1 MTIFYTAILLAITG
15 VVLLMLFFM
24 IRKNGVYDKF
34 WNRVMFPIMFVM
46 NTNIVFLILV
56 RGLIDGRI
64 DMYIDIALSYSILGF
79 VTTVILAKFIGGRR

>member
-24 IRKNGVYDKF
+24 IRKNGVYDKL
-34 WNRVMFPIMFVM
+34 NAMFVM

-64 DMYIDIALSYSILGF
+64 DMYIAIALSYSILGF

>member
-24 IRKNGVYDKF
+24 IRKNGVYDKL
-34 WNRVMFPIMFVM
+34 NAMFVI

>member
-24 IRKNGVYDKF
+24 IRKNGVYDKL
-34 WNRVMFPIMFVM
+34 NAMFVM

-79 VTTVILAKFIGGRR
+79 VTTVILAKFIGGRK

>member
-1 MTIFYTAILLAITG
+1 MTIFYTAILLVITG

-24 IRKNGVYDKF
+24 IRKNGVYDKL
-34 WNRVMFPIMFVM
+34 NAMFVM

>member
-1 MTIFYTAILLAITG
+1 MTIFYTAVLLAITG

-24 IRKNGVYDKF
+24 IWKNGVYDKL
-34 WNRVMFPIMFVM
+34 NAMFVM

>member
-24 IRKNGVYDKF
+24 IRKNGVYDKL
-34 WNRVMFPIMFVM
+34 NAMFVM

-64 DMYIDIALSYSILGF
+64 DTL
-79 VTTVILAKFIGGRR
+79 

>member
-1 MTIFYTAILLAITG
+1 MTIFYTAVLLAITG

-24 IRKNGVYDKF
+24 IRKNGVYDKL
-34 WNRVMFPIMFVM
+34 NAMFVM
-46 NTNIVFLILV
+46 NTNIVILILV

>member
-24 IRKNGVYDKF
+24 IRKNGVYDKL
-34 WNRVMFPIMFVM
+34 NAM
-46 NTNIVFLILV
+46 
-56 RGLIDGRI
+56 LIDGRI

>member
-24 IRKNGVYDKF
+24 IRKNGVYDKL
-34 WNRVMFPIMFVM
+34 NAMFVM

-79 VTTVILAKFIGGRR
+79 VTTVMLAKFIGGRR

>member
-1 MTIFYTAILLAITG
+1 MTIFYTAVLLAITW

-24 IRKNGVYDKF
+24 IRKNGVYDKL
-34 WNRVMFPIMFVM
+34 NAMFVM

>member
-1 MTIFYTAILLAITG
+1 MMIFYTAILLAITG

-24 IRKNGVYDKF
+24 IRKNGVYDKL
-34 WNRVMFPIMFVM
+34 NALFVM

>member
-24 IRKNGVYDKF
+24 IRKNGVYDKL
-34 WNRVMFPIMFVM
+34 NAMFVM

-56 RGLIDGRI
+56 RGLIDGRS
-64 DMYIDIALSYSILGF
+64 DMHIDIALSYSILGF

>member
-24 IRKNGVYDKF
+24 IRKNGVYDKL
-34 WNRVMFPIMFVM
+34 NAMFVM
-46 NTNIVFLILV
+46 NTNIVFLILA

>member
-24 IRKNGVYDKF
+24 IRKNGVYDKL
-34 WNRVMFPIMFVM
+34 NDMFEM
-46 NTNIVFLILV
+46 NTNIVFLILM

>member
-15 VVLLMLFFM
+15 VVLLMLFIM
-24 IRKNGVYDKF
+24 IRKHGVYDKL
-34 WNRVMFPIMFVM
+34 NAMFVM

>member
-24 IRKNGVYDKF
+24 IRKNGVYDKL
-34 WNRVMFPIMFVM
+34 NAMFVM

-56 RGLIDGRI
+56 RGLLDGRI

>member
-24 IRKNGVYDKF
+24 IRKNGVYDKL
-34 WNRVMFPIMFVM
+34 NAMFVM

-56 RGLIDGRI
+56 RGLIDGCI

>member
-24 IRKNGVYDKF
+24 IRKNGVYDKL
-34 WNRVMFPIMFVM
+34 NAMFVM

-64 DMYIDIALSYSILGF
+64 EMYIDIALSYSILGF

>member
-24 IRKNGVYDKF
+24 IRKNGVYDKL
-34 WNRVMFPIMFVM
+34 NAMFVM

-56 RGLIDGRI
+56 RGLFDGRI

>member
-1 MTIFYTAILLAITG
+1 MTIFYTAVLLAITG

-24 IRKNGVYDKF
+24 IRKNGVYDKL
-34 WNRVMFPIMFVM
+34 NAMFVM

-56 RGLIDGRI
+56 RGLIDGR
-64 DMYIDIALSYSILGF
+64 IDIALSYSILGF

>member
-1 MTIFYTAILLAITG
+1 MTIFYTAVLLAITG
-15 VVLLMLFFM
+15 VVLLILFFM
-24 IRKNGVYDKF
+24 IRKNGVYDKL
-34 WNRVMFPIMFVM
+34 NAMFVM

>member
-24 IRKNGVYDKF
+24 IRKHGVYDKL
-34 WNRVMFPIMFVM
+34 NAMFVM

>member
-34 WNRVMFPIMFVM
+34 NAMFVM

>member
-24 IRKNGVYDKF
+24 IRKNGVYDKL
-34 WNRVMFPIMFVM
+34 NAMFVM
-46 NTNIVFLILV
+46 NTNIVFLVLV

>member
-24 IRKNGVYDKF
+24 IRKNGVYDKL
-34 WNRVMFPIMFVM
+34 NAMFVM
-46 NTNIVFLILV
+46 NTNIEFLILV

>member
-1 MTIFYTAILLAITG
+1 MMIFYTAILLAITG

-24 IRKNGVYDKF
+24 IRKNGVYDKLTAL
-34 WNRVMFPIMFVM
+34 FVM

>member
-24 IRKNGVYDKF
+24 IRKNGVYDKL
-34 WNRVMFPIMFVM
+34 NAMFVM

-79 VTTVILAKFIGGRR
+79 VTTVILAKYIGGRR

>member
-24 IRKNGVYDKF
+24 IRKNGVYDKL
-34 WNRVMFPIMFVM
+34 NAMFVM

-64 DMYIDIALSYSILGF
+64 DMYIDIALSYSILGY

>member
-1 MTIFYTAILLAITG
+1 MTIFYTTVLLAITG

-24 IRKNGVYDKF
+24 IRKNGVYDKL
-34 WNRVMFPIMFVM
+34 NAMFVM

>member
-24 IRKNGVYDKF
+24 IRKNGVYDKL
-34 WNRVMFPIMFVM
+34 NATFVM

>member
-15 VVLLMLFFM
+15 VVLLMMFFM
-24 IRKNGVYDKF
+24 IWKNGVYDKL
-34 WNRVMFPIMFVM
+34 NAMFVM

-64 DMYIDIALSYSILGF
+64 DMYIDIALSYSILGS

>member
-1 MTIFYTAILLAITG
+1 MTIFYTAVLLAITG
-15 VVLLMLFFM
+15 VVLLLLFFM
-24 IRKNGVYDKF
+24 IRKNGVYDKL
-34 WNRVMFPIMFVM
+34 NAMFVM

>member
-15 VVLLMLFFM
+15 VVLLKLFFM
-24 IRKNGVYDKF
+24 IRKNGVYDKL
-34 WNRVMFPIMFVM
+34 NAMFVM

>member
-24 IRKNGVYDKF
+24 IRKNGVYDKL
-34 WNRVMFPIMFVM
+34 NAMFVM

-64 DMYIDIALSYSILGF
+64 DMYIDIVLSYSILGF

>member
-1 MTIFYTAILLAITG
+1 MTFFYTAILLAITG

-24 IRKNGVYDKF
+24 IRKNGVYDKL
-34 WNRVMFPIMFVM
+34 NAMFVM

>member
-24 IRKNGVYDKF
+24 IRKNGVYDKL
-34 WNRVMFPIMFVM
+34 NAMFVM

-56 RGLIDGRI
+56 RVLIDGRI

>member
-24 IRKNGVYDKF
+24 IRKNGVYDKL
-34 WNRVMFPIMFVM
+34 NAMFVM
-46 NTNIVFLILV
+46 ITNIVFLILV

>member
-1 MTIFYTAILLAITG
+1 MMIFYTAILLAITG

-24 IRKNGVYDKF
+24 IRKNGVYDKL
-34 WNRVMFPIMFVM
+34 NALFVM

-56 RGLIDGRI
+56 RGLIDERI